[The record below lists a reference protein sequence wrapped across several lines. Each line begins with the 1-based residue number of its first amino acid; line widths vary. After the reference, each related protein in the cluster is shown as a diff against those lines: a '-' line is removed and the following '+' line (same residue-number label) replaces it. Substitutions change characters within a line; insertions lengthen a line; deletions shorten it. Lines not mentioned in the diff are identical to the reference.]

1 LCKPSISNR
10 IPLGGQCLELLNV
23 GGRARGEEK
32 GGAEALAVGQA
43 DLQSVR
49 YGRLRCFSDLGRF
62 RNDREVAD
70 EFAAAAE
77 LACDRDALQ
86 LGLGLADRILG
97 VSE

>member
-1 LCKPSISNR
+1 
-10 IPLGGQCLELLNV
+10 V

-32 GGAEALAVGQA
+32 GGTEALAVGQA

-77 LACDRDALQ
+77 VEAIVTRLSSGRALRSESLACASRA
-86 LGLGLADRILG
+86 AARCR
-97 VSE
+97 